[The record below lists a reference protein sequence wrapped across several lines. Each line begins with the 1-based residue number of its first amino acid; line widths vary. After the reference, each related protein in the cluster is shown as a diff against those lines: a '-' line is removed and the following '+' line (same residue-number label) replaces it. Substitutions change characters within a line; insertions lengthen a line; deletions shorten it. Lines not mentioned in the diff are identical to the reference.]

1 MPARTAFPG
10 NPLAIR
16 NKSQPAVEARAAP
29 GWDLPEG
36 KDNSKMQITCFND
49 GNTWTVS
56 GINMA
61 AAKLRFAL
69 GFPEETFYCP
79 KCGKGNKVTK
89 AAFQSGTSGAQSG
102 TAPKPAGPASP
113 FPGVGGAG
121 GARKGTVITR
131 SLHVRKDHSTK
142 AETMAGLVK
151 GDKVDIMGTWSDGK
165 NTWAQLGTERWAA
178 IVYNGDTLIQLNT

>member
-1 MPARTAFPG
+1 
-10 NPLAIR
+10 
-16 NKSQPAVEARAAP
+16 
-29 GWDLPEG
+29 
-36 KDNSKMQITCFND
+36 MQITCYND
-49 GNTWTVS
+49 QNTWTVS

-79 KCGKGNKVTK
+79 KCGKGNKVSK
-89 AAFQSGTSGAQSG
+89 AAFQAGTNATQTG

-113 FPGVGGAG
+113 FAGVGAAG
-121 GARKGTVITR
+121 GARHGTVLTR

-151 GDKVDIMGTWSDGK
+151 GDKVDITATWSDGK
-165 NTWAQLGTERWAA
+165 NSWAQLGPERWAA
-178 IVYNGDTLIQLNT
+178 IVYNGETLIQLDN